1 MLPEPKLELAMEIE
15 VALDP
20 IRELGAGRAGQRRI
34 IPIVGGIAKGPKIK
48 GKVLPIGADWQTIF
62 ADGNAELVAR
72 YAVETEEGAIIEID
86 NRGFRNGPAEVLARV
101 AKGEDVPPEDYYM
114 RTIARL
120 ESGHPD
126 YAWVNQRVFVATGAR
141 LAGAVHIAFYSVE

>member
-1 MLPEPKLELAMEIE
+1 MLPEPRLELAMELE

-20 IRELGAGRAGQRRI
+20 IQEIGQGRAGQRRI
-34 IPIVGGIAKGPKIK
+34 IPIVGGIAKGPKIS
-48 GKVLPIGADWQTIF
+48 GRILPVGADWQTVY

-72 YAVETEEGAIIEID
+72 YAVETEEGAIVEID
-86 NRGFRNGPAEVLARV
+86 NQGFRNGPADVIARL
-101 AKGEDVPPEDYYM
+101 AKGEEVAPEDYYM

-126 YAWVNQRVFVATGAR
+126 YAWVNRRVFIASGAR